1 MRVMDRA
8 YGAGGR
14 HDYDQASGLRW
25 ATRTLREEFAAL
37 SEHQQAEKLEQ
48 VRQTLRAE
56 RARRQRSPS
65 ARAARSRPATSRR
78 SRRSSTASA
87 STRCSCATDADVCR
101 GT

>member
-25 ATRTLREEFAAL
+25 SMRTLREEFAAL
-37 SEHQQAEKLEQ
+37 SERQQAEKLEQ

-65 ARAARSRPATSRR
+65 YLAQIAPAVYGISI
-78 SRRSSTASA
+78 
-87 STRCSCATDADVCR
+87 DEV
-101 GT
+101 